1 MRFFSAPLSCFIHEI
16 LICVIYSLLLL
27 FLIYFSVHTTK
38 IIIYSNKIT
47 RSRHG
52 SIPSTRNSS
61 ILVSNATFNISNI
74 RYLRSKKI
82 FHGIHRRMFPGRD
95 GGNITTKFIVIR
107 GILSLSTWQ
116 YGIQFD
122 LCGFGIGIVY
132 DIDIL

>member
-1 MRFFSAPLSCFIHEI
+1 MRFFFCTPFLLAYIITHTCAYTLCPSHI
-16 LICVIYSLLLL
+16 LLL
-27 FLIYFSVHTTK
+27 FLISTK